1 MKLTSQILFAVIAY
15 ASTGNALEAQIF
27 DETATLANSTDAD
40 GFMAYTSEQMTDFKD
55 ESIKLNGKVPAYV
68 VGDYVNACPTLFK
81 AGKYSVGS
89 FADGFIR
96 FNRYRI
102 DGKSKTMLFS
112 SKLVDDTKYY
122 KASMK
127 HGEPQ
132 AALFAYPTPK
142 RMADR
147 VPGISYNWC

>member
-1 MKLTSQILFAVIAY
+1 MKLTCQILFAVIGLAT
-15 ASTGNALEAQIF
+15 TGHALEAEIF
-27 DETATLANSTDAD
+27 DSAIVGNSTEPD
-40 GFMAYTSEQMTDFKD
+40 GFMTYTSEEMSTLKD
-55 ESIKLNGKVPAYV
+55 EPIKLNGKVPAYV
-68 VGDYVNACPTLFK
+68 VGDYVNACPTKFTV
-81 AGKYSVGS
+81 GKYSVGS
-89 FADGFIR
+89 FADGFVR

-102 DGKSKTMLFS
+102 DGKNKTMLMS

-122 KASMK
+122 TASMK

>member
-1 MKLTSQILFAVIAY
+1 MKLTSTILFGLIAC
-15 ASTGNALEAQIF
+15 AATTNALEAQIP
-27 DETATLANSTDAD
+27 DLNATEVTGD
-40 GFMAYTSEQMTDFKD
+40 GFMAYTSEQLENYVD
-55 ESIKLNGKVPAYV
+55 EPIKLNGKVPAYIL
-68 VGDYVNACPTLFK
+68 GDIVNACPTLFK
-81 AGKYSVGS
+81 VGKYQVQSY
-89 FADGFIR
+89 ADGFVR

-112 SKLVDDTKYY
+112 SKVVDDTRYY

-132 AALFAYPTPK
+132 AALFQYPIPK

-147 VPGISYNWC
+147 VPGISINWC